1 MRTRARFVLAL
12 FAVILLNGSVFSSPP
27 RHPGVCTKNDD
38 LGYTF
43 ITEGELKKST
53 VVAKNG
59 SEFQRFLLEVPSVSF
74 SYKGKTYDVGGSS
87 VNVVAK
93 WDSLPDGAAASYHR
107 DYLKEGYQLK
117 LDNVCR
123 DWLIKKLI
131 GDDCDVRNNVLHE
144 VTHYLVDLKYNGDA
158 ESPEYRFVQEMM
170 AHMNGGNMTEMQA
183 AKRIA
188 ERYPKLKILANE
200 FLESNFVGEEA
211 EKVNSSSKQKAKDM
225 LLGVKKNPI
234 EENVCHVDSESV
246 KEDKATD
253 VADANSMNLAG
264 EVGVRGW
271 CDCGD
276 DHGKRYIVGDMFCMY
291 DKLECDLAYTLCGR
305 CGCVVRPKDC
315 TGEGLQIVDVRLYK
329 ELKRKNGG
337 KLAWLDAFGPL
348 KARQS
353 KIEAIPNGQV
363 VVGELCTCKVAD
375 PISVGFTNKIT
386 GEFYVC
392 CNCGRVRE
400 PDENG
405 DVPSGP
411 TALSEMG
418 LNEQAEKESERIR
431 NWLEKGKSS
440 K

>member
-1 MRTRARFVLAL
+1 MGIVRTLARFFLAL
-12 FAVILLNGSVFSSPP
+12 FAVVLLIGSALSSPP

-43 ITEGELKKST
+43 LTEGELKKLP

-188 ERYPKLKILANE
+188 ERYPKLKKLANE
-200 FLESNFVGEEA
+200 FLEREFGGKNAGRA
-211 EKVNSSSKQKAKDM
+211 NSSSAVGTLKNAESTPTSSMSGTNLHAFTRNNSNSDWDCCKCATPDDKDFYCQKCGKMSSWLA
-225 LLGVKKNPI
+225 PR
-234 EENVCHVDSESV
+234 
-246 KEDKATD
+246 EDPEFLQ
-253 VADANSMNLAG
+253 SLM
-264 EVGVRGW
+264 
-271 CDCGD
+271 
-276 DHGKRYIVGDMFCMY
+276 KRS
-291 DKLECDLAYTLCGR
+291 
-305 CGCVVRPKDC
+305 
-315 TGEGLQIVDVRLYK
+315 
-329 ELKRKNGG
+329 RK
-337 KLAWLDAFGPL
+337 
-348 KARQS
+348 
-353 KIEAIPNGQV
+353 
-363 VVGELCTCKVAD
+363 
-375 PISVGFTNKIT
+375 
-386 GEFYVC
+386 
-392 CNCGRVRE
+392 
-400 PDENG
+400 
-405 DVPSGP
+405 
-411 TALSEMG
+411 
-418 LNEQAEKESERIR
+418 
-431 NWLEKGKSS
+431 
-440 K
+440 

>member
-1 MRTRARFVLAL
+1 MRTLARFVLAL
-12 FAVILLNGSVFSSPP
+12 SAVVLLSGLGFGSPP

-43 ITEGELKKST
+43 LTEGELKKSP

-188 ERYPKLKILANE
+188 ERYPKLKKLANE
-200 FLESNFVGEEA
+200 FLESNFGGKNA
-211 EKVNSSSKQKAKDM
+211 GKINSSSDAITT
-225 LLGVKKNPI
+225 KNTELSSTSSTSGTNLHAIDRNIPSEDWDCCKCANPADRDFHCTKCGKI
-234 EENVCHVDSESV
+234 SKGFAPHVD
-246 KEDKATD
+246 KEFEQ
-253 VADANSMNLAG
+253 M
-264 EVGVRGW
+264 
-271 CDCGD
+271 
-276 DHGKRYIVGDMFCMY
+276 
-291 DKLECDLAYTLCGR
+291 
-305 CGCVVRPKDC
+305 
-315 TGEGLQIVDVRLYK
+315 
-329 ELKRKNGG
+329 LKRRK
-337 KLAWLDAFGPL
+337 
-348 KARQS
+348 
-353 KIEAIPNGQV
+353 
-363 VVGELCTCKVAD
+363 
-375 PISVGFTNKIT
+375 
-386 GEFYVC
+386 
-392 CNCGRVRE
+392 
-400 PDENG
+400 
-405 DVPSGP
+405 
-411 TALSEMG
+411 
-418 LNEQAEKESERIR
+418 
-431 NWLEKGKSS
+431 
-440 K
+440 